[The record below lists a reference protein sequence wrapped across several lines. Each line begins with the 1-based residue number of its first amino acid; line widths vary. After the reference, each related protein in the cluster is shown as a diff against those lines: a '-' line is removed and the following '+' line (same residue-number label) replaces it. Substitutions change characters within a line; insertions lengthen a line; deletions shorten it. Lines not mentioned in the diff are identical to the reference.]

1 MGVWRMSASKD
12 ADPDT
17 IKSLAKE
24 IKEISQVVRFDSLIL
39 LTYTAEAV
47 NRYLEQWL
55 KKFDQDQ
62 TRINILYLL
71 IGNGGSLTP
80 TNISKGVNRS
90 KHAITRAI
98 DILENDALVR
108 RQPSVTDRRSLNVV
122 ITRKGIDLVKE
133 TLPALQRASSI
144 ATSCLSEEQIDELKT
159 IVTKL
164 RKWIWSSM
172 PGDQI

>member
-1 MGVWRMSASKD
+1 MNALRD

-17 IKSLAKE
+17 IDSLARE

-55 KKFDQDQ
+55 KKFGQDQ

-71 IGNGGSLTP
+71 TGNGGSLTP
-80 TNISKGVNRS
+80 TQISKGVNRS

-98 DILENDALVR
+98 DILEKDALVR
-108 RQPSVTDRRSLNVV
+108 REPSTNDRRSLNVV
-122 ITRKGIDLVKE
+122 ITKQGIELVKK

-144 ATSCLSEEQIDELKT
+144 ATSCLTEDQIDELKS
-159 IVTKL
+159 ISNKL

-172 PGDQI
+172 PED